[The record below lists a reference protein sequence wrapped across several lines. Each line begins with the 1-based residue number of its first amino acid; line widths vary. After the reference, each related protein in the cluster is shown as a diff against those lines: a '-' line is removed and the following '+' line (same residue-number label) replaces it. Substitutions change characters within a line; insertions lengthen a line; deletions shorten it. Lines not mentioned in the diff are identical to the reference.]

1 MIKQKR
7 LYGLP
12 RGGTVLSAA
21 MAVLQRFNPRKWYPL
36 SLFIDQNVSAK
47 TKVEGH
53 RMLVIPC

>member
-21 MAVLQRFNPRKWYPL
+21 MAVLQRFNLESGTLL

-53 RMLVIPC
+53 RMLVIRC